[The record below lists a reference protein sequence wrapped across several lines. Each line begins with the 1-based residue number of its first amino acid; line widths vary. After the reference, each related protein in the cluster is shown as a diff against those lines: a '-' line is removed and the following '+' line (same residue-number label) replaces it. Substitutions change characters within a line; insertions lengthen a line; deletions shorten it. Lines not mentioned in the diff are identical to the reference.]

1 MHACMH
7 STSGSNHV
15 EAGQTAGYGG
25 YQLVGQSVDPPQAA
39 KIPNPKPVQGEVGLA
54 WSARV
59 IQLSYSCHTAVIH
72 PVGTKFSTLFFF
84 LRANACTKYRGFT
97 GQTQFYSQV
106 PVPYRYYRCI
116 PLLGPASVTKSCRPK
131 FGDMTKKM
139 VVNQKKWL
147 SY

>member
-59 IQLSYSCHTAVIH
+59 IPLSYSFIVNGSHTGKLTVEGKPKMLPIAI
-72 PVGTKFSTLFFF
+72 
-84 LRANACTKYRGFT
+84 RRGKEEGGKWREGWRRVVT
-97 GQTQFYSQV
+97 
-106 PVPYRYYRCI
+106 PA
-116 PLLGPASVTKSCRPK
+116 GPATRS
-131 FGDMTKKM
+131 
-139 VVNQKKWL
+139 
-147 SY
+147 

>member
-1 MHACMH
+1 ME
-7 STSGSNHV
+7 T
-15 EAGQTAGYGG
+15 GQTAGYGG

-84 LRANACTKYRGFT
+84 FAQMHVRSIVVSLSRPNSTAKYPSRT
-97 GQTQFYSQV
+97 GTTGV
-106 PVPYRYYRCI
+106 YRY
-116 PLLGPASVTKSCRPK
+116 
-131 FGDMTKKM
+131 
-139 VVNQKKWL
+139 
-147 SY
+147 

>member
-1 MHACMH
+1 M
-7 STSGSNHV
+7 

-72 PVGTKFSTLFFF
+72 PVGTKFSTIFFSSRKCMYEVSWF
-84 LRANACTKYRGFT
+84 HWADQSSTAKYLSRT
-97 GQTQFYSQV
+97 GTT
-106 PVPYRYYRCI
+106 
-116 PLLGPASVTKSCRPK
+116 SV
-131 FGDMTKKM
+131 
-139 VVNQKKWL
+139 
-147 SY
+147 YHY